1 MRIRNILTVLLLLT
15 VSSFLF
21 YFFFVQQTV
30 RKTANIP
37 LPVLK
42 VSQQFTE
49 PANLVKWYMPFTN
62 TGMQPNIQYNDS
74 NNIIRSGNDSIEIS
88 NQSIYST
95 LVKSFSGK
103 QKKDFLFSAVPDTD
117 TAGQEQT
124 VVTMT
129 YKTSL
134 FKQWFSKGSLEKNAL
149 QSFTNLKEYMEDTK
163 RLYGYEIRPVTVTDT
178 LFLFISETVAV
189 GEKRNATRKLFEH
202 LIAYAEKEKAGYNG
216 VRIFYSQ
223 KKPDDKVTLFASIGI
238 TNRINIPPADP
249 FEQKMMPFGKN
260 LLEATY
266 QGPYGESDKVFQALE
281 SFKTDHQLLSM
292 AIPFKKFLSD
302 GYDFAED
309 QVVQMKIYY
318 PIF

>member
-1 MRIRNILTVLLLLT
+1 MKFRNILLALLLLLV
-15 VSSFLF
+15 VSSFLL
-21 YFFFVQQTV
+21 YIFFVQRTV
-30 RKTANIP
+30 RKTITIS
-37 LPVLK
+37 LPALK
-42 VSQQFTE
+42 VSQQFTD
-49 PANLVKWYMPFTN
+49 PANLVKWYMPFAN
-62 TGMQPNIQYNDS
+62 TAVQPNIQYNDS

-95 LVKSFSGK
+95 LLKSFSGK
-103 QKKDFLFSAVPDTD
+103 QKKYFLFSAIPDT
-117 TAGQEQT
+117 TGQEQT

-134 FKQWFSKGSLEKNAL
+134 FKQWFNKGSLEKNAL
-149 QSFTNLKEYMEDTK
+149 QSFTNFKEYMEDTK

-178 LFLFISETVAV
+178 LFLFTSETVAV
-189 GEKRNATRKLFEH
+189 SEKRNATRKLFEQ

-223 KKPDDKVTLFASIGI
+223 KNPDDKITLFASIGV

-249 FEQKMMPFGKN
+249 FEQKMMPSGKN

-266 QGPYGESDKVFQALE
+266 QGPFGESDKVFQALE
-281 SFKTDHQLLSM
+281 SFKTDHNLSSM

-302 GYDFAED
+302 GYDFADD
-309 QVVQMKIYY
+309 QIVQLKVYY

>member
-1 MRIRNILTVLLLLT
+1 MRIRNILSALLLLI
-15 VSSFLF
+15 VFSFLF
-21 YFFFVQQTV
+21 YIFLVQRTV
-30 RKTANIP
+30 RKTVNIS
-37 LPVLK
+37 LPALK
-42 VSQQFTE
+42 VSQQFTD
-49 PANLVKWYMPFTN
+49 PANLVKWYMPFAN
-62 TGMQPNIQYNDS
+62 TAVQSDIQYNDS

-88 NQSIYST
+88 NQSMYST
-95 LVKSFSGK
+95 LLKSFSGR
-103 QKKDFLFSAVPDTD
+103 QKKYFLFSAIPDT
-117 TAGQEQT
+117 TGQEQT

-134 FKQWFSKGSLEKNAL
+134 FKQWFNMGSLEKNAL
-149 QSFTNLKEYMEDTK
+149 QSFTNFKEYMEDTK

-178 LFLFISETVAV
+178 LFLFTSETVAV
-189 GEKRNATRKLFEH
+189 SEKRNATRKLFEQ

-223 KKPDDKVTLFASIGI
+223 KNPDDKITLFASIGV

-249 FEQKMMPFGKN
+249 FEQKMMPIGKN

-266 QGPYGESDKVFQALE
+266 QGPFGESDKVFQALE
-281 SFKTDHQLLSM
+281 SFKTDHNLSSM

-302 GYDFAED
+302 GYDFADD
-309 QVVQMKIYY
+309 QIVQLKVYY

>member
-1 MRIRNILTVLLLLT
+1 MKFRNILLALLLVL
-15 VSSFLF
+15 VSSFLL
-21 YFFFVQQTV
+21 YIFFVQRTV
-30 RKTANIP
+30 RKTITIS
-37 LPVLK
+37 LPALK
-42 VSQQFTE
+42 VSQQFTD
-49 PANLVKWYMPFTN
+49 PANLVKWYMPFAN
-62 TGMQPNIQYNDS
+62 TAVQPNIQYNDS

-95 LVKSFSGK
+95 LLKSFSGK
-103 QKKDFLFSAVPDTD
+103 QKKYFLFSAIPDT
-117 TAGQEQT
+117 TGQEQT

-134 FKQWFSKGSLEKNAL
+134 FKQWFNKGSLEKNAL
-149 QSFTNLKEYMEDTK
+149 QSFTNFKEYMEDTK

-178 LFLFISETVAV
+178 LFLFTSETVAV
-189 GEKRNATRKLFEH
+189 SEKRNATRKLFEQ

-223 KKPDDKVTLFASIGI
+223 KNPDDKITLFASIGV

-249 FEQKMMPFGKN
+249 FEQKMMPSGKN

-266 QGPYGESDKVFQALE
+266 QGPFGESDKVFQALE
-281 SFKTDHQLLSM
+281 SFKTDHNLSSM

-302 GYDFAED
+302 GYDFADD
-309 QVVQMKIYY
+309 QIVQLKVYY

>member
-1 MRIRNILTVLLLLT
+1 MKFRNILLALLLVL
-15 VSSFLF
+15 VSSFLL
-21 YFFFVQQTV
+21 YIFFVQRTV
-30 RKTANIP
+30 RKTITIS
-37 LPVLK
+37 LPALK
-42 VSQQFTE
+42 VSQQFTD
-49 PANLVKWYMPFTN
+49 PANLVKWYMPFAN
-62 TGMQPNIQYNDS
+62 TAVQPNIQYNDS

-95 LVKSFSGK
+95 LLKSFSGK
-103 QKKDFLFSAVPDTD
+103 QKKYFLFSAIPDT
-117 TAGQEQT
+117 TGQEQT

-134 FKQWFSKGSLEKNAL
+134 FKQWFNKGSLEKNAL
-149 QSFTNLKEYMEDTK
+149 QSFTNFKEYMEDTK

-178 LFLFISETVAV
+178 LFLFTSETVAV
-189 GEKRNATRKLFEH
+189 SEKRNATRKLFEQ
-202 LIAYAEKEKAGYNG
+202 LIAYAEKKKAGYNG

-223 KKPDDKVTLFASIGI
+223 KPGDDKITLFASIGV

-249 FEQKMMPFGKN
+249 FEQKMMPIGKN

-266 QGPYGESDKVFQALE
+266 QGPFGESDKVFQALE
-281 SFKTDHQLLSM
+281 SFKTDHNLSSM

-302 GYDFAED
+302 GYDFADD
-309 QVVQMKIYY
+309 QIVQLKVYY